1 MSAAAVFAA
10 LSEHLPADAV
20 VAVDVGN
27 HAYSLGRYLESK
39 GQPVLMSGYLGSIGF
54 GYPAAIGAWAADP
67 DRPVVAVTGD
77 GGFGQYA
84 TELTTAVK
92 YGIPIKHVL
101 LNNNALG
108 KISKE
113 QLAADYPVWHTSLH
127 NPDWAAYAEL
137 CGATGIKVDRPRPAR
152 RRHGRAVRR
161 RPDRPCSASSRTP
174 SCSDQLPRQHPADS
188 SPTPGET
195 VTQQPATAPD
205 IAYDDL
211 RALFVNCTLKR
222 SPEPSNTQGLVDI
235 SRHIMEAHGVQVDV
249 VRAIDHDIATGVWPD
264 MREHGWETD
273 DWPAIFEKVLAADI
287 LVLAGPIWLGDNSSV
302 MKQVHERLYG
312 GSHLL
317 NDQGQYLYYGRVGG
331 CLITGNEDGVK
342 HCAQNVLYTLQ
353 HIGYTIPPQADAG
366 WIGEAG
372 PGPSYLD
379 PGSGGPENDFTNR
392 NTTFMTWNLMHLAR
406 LLKDAGGVPAYG
418 NQRSEWDAGCRFD
431 FENPEYR

>member
-1 MSAAAVFAA
+1 
-10 LSEHLPADAV
+10 
-20 VAVDVGN
+20 
-27 HAYSLGRYLESK
+27 
-39 GQPVLMSGYLGSIGF
+39 MSGYLGSIGF
-54 GYPAAIGAWAADP
+54 GYPAAIGAWAAAP
-67 DRPVVAVTGD
+67 GRPIVAVTGD

-84 TELTTAVK
+84 AELTTAVK

-101 LNNNALG
+101 LDNHALG

-113 QLAADYPVWHTSLH
+113 QLAADYPVWQTSLH

-137 CGATGIKVDRPRPAR
+137 CGATGIRVTRRDRAR
-152 RRHGRAVRR
+152 RRD
-161 RPDRPCSASSRTP
+161 DRSCSPPTGPPCSASSRTP
-174 SCSDQLPRQHPADS
+174 NCSDPALDHTERRDHDRDAPR
-188 SPTPGET
+188 PG
-195 VTQQPATAPD
+195 
-205 IAYDDL
+205 YDDL
-211 RALFVNCTLKR
+211 RALFINCTLKT
-222 SPEPSNTQGLVDI
+222 SPEPSHTEGLVDV
-235 SRHIMEAHGVQVDV
+235 SRHIMEKHGVAGRRGPRDRPRHRHRRLAGHD
-249 VRAIDHDIATGVWPD
+249 RARLGRPTTGRRSSRRC
-264 MREHGWETD
+264 M
-273 DWPAIFEKVLAADI
+273 AADI

-302 MKQVHERLYG
+302 TKQVHRAAVRRLAPAQRRRA
-312 GSHLL
+312 ST
-317 NDQGQYLYYGRVGG
+317 LYYGRVGG

-342 HCAQNVLYTLQ
+342 HCAQNVLYRLQ

-406 LLKDAGGVPAYG
+406 MLKDAGGIPAYG